1 MDTSLPEIQT
11 IATRN
16 FVEKKSILASYEE
29 MHPFITLLDAPIRV
43 LPREPWQDDE
53 KEQDGT
59 Q

>member
-1 MDTSLPEIQT
+1 MSLPEIQT

-16 FVEKKSILASYEE
+16 FVEKKKVSGQAMKE
-29 MHPFITLLDAPIRV
+29 MHPFITLLNAPIRV

-53 KEQDGT
+53 KERDGT